1 VDTLERPLSISG
13 KETQMFV
20 KVFEGL
26 YGFIWEDYSQN
37 NCNTYFIDS
46 YKKVLI
52 DPGHAHLFG
61 HVERGLA
68 TLGITPRGIDIVLAT
83 HGHPDHIE
91 SVLLFKE
98 PTKFTMD
105 RKEYDYIIDLAGG
118 YYKIPEPDFFLQPG
132 ELIFGDDRF
141 EVIET
146 PGHTPGSVCLYWPS
160 NKALFTG
167 DLVFQQ
173 GIGRTDLPGGSG
185 PELKKSIEKIMNL
198 DADYILSGHGGIVAG
213 KEAVRENF
221 RIIRDQWFRYL

>member
-1 VDTLERPLSISG
+1 VDALVSVSG
-13 KETQMFV
+13 RKIQMLV

-46 YKKVLI
+46 SKKIIV

-61 HVERGLA
+61 HVERGLSA
-68 TLGITPRGIDIVLAT
+68 LGVEVGDIDIVLAT

-98 PTKFTMD
+98 PTKLTMNL
-105 RKEYDYIIDLAGG
+105 KEYGYILELAGG

-132 ELIFGDDRF
+132 ELVLGGDHF

-146 PGHTPGSVCLYWPS
+146 PGHTPGSICLYWPS
-160 NKALFTG
+160 NRTLFTG
-167 DLVFQQ
+167 DVVFQQ

-185 PELKKSIEKIMNL
+185 PELKKSIERIMNL
-198 DADYILSGHGGIVAG
+198 DVDYILSGHGGIVAG

-221 RIIRDQWFRYL
+221 RIIRDQWFGYL

>member
-1 VDTLERPLSISG
+1 ML
-13 KETQMFV
+13 V

-46 YKKVLI
+46 SKKIIV

-61 HVERGLA
+61 HVERGLSA
-68 TLGITPRGIDIVLAT
+68 LGVEVGDIDIVLAT

-98 PTKFTMD
+98 PTKLTMNL
-105 RKEYDYIIDLAGG
+105 KEYGYILELAGG

-132 ELIFGDDRF
+132 ELVLGGDHF

-146 PGHTPGSVCLYWPS
+146 PGHTPGSICLYWPS
-160 NKALFTG
+160 NRTLFTG
-167 DLVFQQ
+167 DVVFQQ

-185 PELKKSIEKIMNL
+185 PELKKSIERIMNL
-198 DADYILSGHGGIVAG
+198 DVDYILSGHGGIVAG

-221 RIIRDQWFRYL
+221 RIIRDQWFGYL